1 VNIDQE
7 RDEFNLL
14 IGALSDKLSQHGK
27 YPSHHHSATPSGQE
41 VLPYFRSSG
50 GNNSSKVIFDA
61 YRRGSSYAQYSG
73 EAGSSSLSNNQ
84 VSDTNS
90 NSQRMSGIK
99 NLT

>member
-1 VNIDQE
+1 VNVDQE

-73 EAGSSSLSNNQ
+73 EAGSSSLSNNK